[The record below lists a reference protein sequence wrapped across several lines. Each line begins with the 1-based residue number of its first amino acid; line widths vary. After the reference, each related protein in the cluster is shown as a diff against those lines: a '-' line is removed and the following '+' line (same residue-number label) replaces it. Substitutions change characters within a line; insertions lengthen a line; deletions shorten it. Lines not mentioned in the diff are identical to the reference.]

1 MKNLVY
7 SAYAKKP
14 LKINVNFSVFANILT
29 IAGCI
34 LLASKFFII
43 GYILMLLGSIL
54 WYNIAYS
61 LKNNSLQFLNGFYIL
76 INLFGL
82 FNNYF

>member
-14 LKINVNFSVFANILT
+14 LKINVNFSVLANILT
-29 IAGCI
+29 ISGCI
-34 LLASKFFII
+34 FLASKFFII